1 MLKEIKTQDIQVNF
15 SKYLSPNLAYRNRAF
30 LLFFP
35 SPWSE
40 LKKTLVPFL
49 SSPVEDIR
57 DDMEIGRGPKIKF
70 WGLQENLEA
79 LGSLLFE

>member
-1 MLKEIKTQDIQVNF
+1 MLAAVTMMMFMMILMVPATIATSDPPATDFCIW
-15 SKYLSPNLAYRNRAF
+15 AH
-30 LLFFP
+30 
-35 SPWSE
+35 
-40 LKKTLVPFL
+40 PFL